1 MVEGWHSSSTFASTI
16 ACYIILLELDKILLD
31 QHISNQTCG
40 TGHSISCILCT
51 LSTFDGNKLTRMF
64 MGVSVIE
71 NLLSPEWRKSLLLFV
86 QNFAGKLKMFKSV
99 KSTITTEP
107 PVESADRDCHRVL
120 SRCVII
126 EAFSSA
132 ASASAAAIETR
143 ATPHCRLSGCC
154 SNLSYLFAKYFYHR
168 CSYNVA
174 DSKVQCLHRIFLRTK
189 QCRAHLMLYS
199 IMRIVQHLMCGRCVI
214 INVIMI

>member
-31 QHISNQTCG
+31 HHISNQTCG

-71 NLLSPEWRKSLLLFV
+71 NLLSPQWRKSLLLFV

-174 DSKVQCLHRIFLRTK
+174 DSKVQCLHRIFLHTK

>member
-31 QHISNQTCG
+31 HHISNQTCG

-71 NLLSPEWRKSLLLFV
+71 NVLSPEWRKSLLLFV

-174 DSKVQCLHRIFLRTK
+174 DSKVQCLHRIFLHTK

>member
-31 QHISNQTCG
+31 HHISNQTCG

-71 NLLSPEWRKSLLLFV
+71 NVLSPEWQKSLLLFV

-107 PVESADRDCHRVL
+107 PVESADRGCHRVL

-174 DSKVQCLHRIFLRTK
+174 DSKVQCLHRIFLHTK

-214 INVIMI
+214 INVIRI

>member
-1 MVEGWHSSSTFASTI
+1 MAE
-16 ACYIILLELDKILLD
+16 
-31 QHISNQTCG
+31 
-40 TGHSISCILCT
+40 
-51 LSTFDGNKLTRMF
+51 KLTFVCSKFCRKIENVQISKKHHIYRTAG
-64 MGVSVIE
+64 GVSRQR
-71 NLLSPEWRKSLLLFV
+71 LSPRIIPL
-86 QNFAGKLKMFKSV
+86 
-99 KSTITTEP
+99 
-107 PVESADRDCHRVL
+107 CHYRG
-120 SRCVII
+120 
-126 EAFSSA
+126 FSSA

-174 DSKVQCLHRIFLRTK
+174 DSKVWCLHRIFLRTK

>member
-31 QHISNQTCG
+31 HHISNQTCG

-71 NLLSPEWRKSLLLFV
+71 NVLSPEWQKSLLLFV

-174 DSKVQCLHRIFLRTK
+174 DSKVQCLHRIFLHTK

>member
-31 QHISNQTCG
+31 HHISNQTCG

-71 NLLSPEWRKSLLLFV
+71 NVLSPEWQKSLLLFV

-174 DSKVQCLHRIFLRTK
+174 DSKVQCLHRIFLHTK

-214 INVIMI
+214 INVIII

>member
-71 NLLSPEWRKSLLLFV
+71 NVLSPEWWKSLLLFV

-99 KSTITTEP
+99 KSTISTEP

-174 DSKVQCLHRIFLRTK
+174 DSKVQCLHRIFLHTK

>member
-31 QHISNQTCG
+31 HHISNQTCG

-71 NLLSPEWRKSLLLFV
+71 NVLSPEWQKSLLLFV

-99 KSTITTEP
+99 KSTISTEP

-132 ASASAAAIETR
+132 ASASRSRYWDPGHTSLPPVWLLFKSQLFI
-143 ATPHCRLSGCC
+143 CKIFLS
-154 SNLSYLFAKYFYHR
+154 SML
-168 CSYNVA
+168 
-174 DSKVQCLHRIFLRTK
+174 VQCCRQQGSVFASNIFTYK
-189 QCRAHLMLYS
+189 AMPCAPY
-199 IMRIVQHLMCGRCVI
+199 VI
-214 INVIMI
+214 FNNEDCTTSNVWKVCHN

>member
-31 QHISNQTCG
+31 HHISNQTCG

-71 NLLSPEWRKSLLLFV
+71 NVLSPEWQKSLLLFV

-99 KSTITTEP
+99 KSTISTEP

-174 DSKVQCLHRIFLRTK
+174 DSKVQCLHRIFLHTK

-199 IMRIVQHLMCGRCVI
+199 IMRIVQHIMCRRCVI
-214 INVIMI
+214 INVIRI

>member
-1 MVEGWHSSSTFASTI
+1 MEGGHSSSTFASTI

-31 QHISNQTCG
+31 HHISNQTCG

-71 NLLSPEWRKSLLLFV
+71 NVLSPEWQKSLLLFV

-99 KSTITTEP
+99 KSTISTEP

-174 DSKVQCLHRIFLRTK
+174 DSKVQCLHRIFLHTK